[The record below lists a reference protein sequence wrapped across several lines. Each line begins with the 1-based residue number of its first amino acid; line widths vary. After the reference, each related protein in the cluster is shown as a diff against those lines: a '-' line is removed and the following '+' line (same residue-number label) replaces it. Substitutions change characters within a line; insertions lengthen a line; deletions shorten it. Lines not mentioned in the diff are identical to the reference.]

1 MCSLVSVGCRLER
14 CNDVLERQVAVLR
27 LSLEQH
33 RRSQSVAEIKI
44 RNMERARADADRRNT
59 HLQKEMELFFRMH
72 GDISKRGGNTGGRGG
87 GSI

>member
-1 MCSLVSVGCRLER
+1 MSVGRRLER
-14 CNDVLERQVAVLR
+14 SNDVLERQVSVLR

-44 RNMERARADADRRNT
+44 RNMERAKADADRRNT
-59 HLQKEMELFFRMH
+59 SLQKEMEMFFRMSEE
-72 GDISKRGGNTGGRGG
+72 IRRRGGNAGGRGG